1 MNAPEKT
8 NEELI
13 NRVKELE
20 QLIHLL
26 QESQQRENNE
36 RKQAED
42 KLRKSNEQ
50 MEATLNELPVML
62 FELDS
67 NGRIC
72 DFRAPRVDLLYL
84 QPEMFMGKTVNEIF
98 PDDVRLVI
106 NAALSEAAATGRHKG
121 GCYAMQTPAG
131 LNWYEMAI
139 STKVETYTLQTHFV
153 VIVNEITERKLAS
166 DAMKTTLSL
175 LNATLDSTADGLLVV
190 DREGKIVKW
199 NHKFASMWQ
208 IPEEFLLCN
217 DDALV
222 IQSIKCQLIDDDQFV
237 DRVNYLYSHPDES
250 SFDRIKFVDGR
261 VFERYS
267 QPQRIGTAIVGRV
280 WSFRDITGRVNAEA
294 ESRKLSFA
302 VEQNPSTIVITNVR
316 GEIEYVNPKFTE
328 LTGYTN
334 PDAKGKNPRILKSG
348 VTTDELY
355 KNLWNT
361 ISSGRVWEG
370 EFCNKK
376 KNGELYWESA
386 KISPIMDESGRIT
399 HYVAVKENITKRRQI
414 EESLR
419 KSEAFNKSIVENEP
433 ECVKIMAP
441 DGTLTYMNGAGLRMI
456 EADSLDQVVGKSI
469 YHLIAPESREA
480 YIALTENVFK
490 GISGKLIFEII
501 GLRGTHRWL
510 ETSVVPMPDM
520 EGKVESLLGITRDI
534 TVIRQAELKI
544 HKQNHEL
551 VKVNAEKDKFFSII
565 AHDLRTPF
573 NGFLGLT
580 EIMAKELPQ
589 MTMDEI
595 RELSVILHNSA
606 RNLYNL
612 LGNLLE
618 WSLIK
623 RGLVTYY
630 PSKILLATGIPES
643 LTLTFDAAKRK
654 EITVVLDVPDDL
666 TVFADWNMFQTI
678 LRNLA
683 NNAVKFTPKGG
694 EITISAAPDAYHHV
708 RISVQD
714 NGIGMNKHRIKNLFR
729 LDVNTNRIGTNGES
743 STGLGL
749 IICKDLIE
757 EHRGQLYIESKP
769 NKGTL
774 FRFTLPAKKI

>member
-1 MNAPEKT
+1 MNVPVKT

-13 NRVKELE
+13 SRVKELE
-20 QLIHLL
+20 LLNKLLIETH
-26 QESQQRENNE
+26 EREINE
-36 RKQAED
+36 RLQAEE
-42 KLRKSNEQ
+42 KLKKSNEQ

-67 NGRIC
+67 DGRIF
-72 DFRAPRVDLLYL
+72 DFRAPSVDLLYL
-84 QPEMFMGKTVNEIF
+84 QPEMFLGKTVNEIF

-121 GCYAMQTPAG
+121 GCYSLQTPAG

-139 STKVETYTLQTHFV
+139 STKLDPITGQTHFV
-153 VIVNEITERKLAS
+153 VIVNEFTERKLTS
-166 DAMKTTLSL
+166 DAMKNTLSL

-190 DREGKIVKW
+190 DREGIIVKW
-199 NHKFASMWQ
+199 NHKFASMWH
-208 IPEEFLLCN
+208 IPEEILLVK

-222 IQSIKCQLIDDDQFV
+222 IQFIRTQLIDAAQFIGK
-237 DRVNYLYSHPDES
+237 VNYLYTHPDES
-250 SFDRIKFVDGR
+250 SFDRIKFIDGR

-267 QPQRIGTAIVGRV
+267 KPQRIGTAIVGRV
-280 WSFRDITGRVNAEA
+280 WSFRDITERINAEA

-302 VEQNPSTIVITNVR
+302 VEQSPSTIVITNVK

-328 LTGYTN
+328 LTGYTLSE
-334 PDAKGKNPRILKSG
+334 ASGKNPRILKSG
-348 VTTDELY
+348 ITTDEQY
-355 KNLWNT
+355 KILWST

-376 KNGELYWESA
+376 KNGEFYWESA
-386 KISPIMDESGRIT
+386 KISPILDESGQISN
-399 HYVAVKENITKRRQI
+399 YVAIKEDITNRRLI

-419 KSEAFNKSIVENEP
+419 KSEAFTKSIIENEP
-433 ECVKIMAP
+433 ECVKILAP
-441 DGTLTYMNGAGLRMI
+441 DGSLTYMNGAGLRMI
-456 EADSLDQVVGKSI
+456 EADSMSQVLGKSMFS
-469 YHLIAPESREA
+469 LVVPESREA
-480 YIALTENVFK
+480 FIALTNNVFK
-490 GISGKLIFEII
+490 GQSGKLIFEVV
-501 GLRGTHRWL
+501 GLKGTHRWL

-520 EGKVESLLGITRDI
+520 LGNVESLLGITRDI
-534 TVIRQAELKI
+534 TGIRQAELRI

-565 AHDLRTPF
+565 AHDLRSPF

-595 RELSVILHNSA
+595 QELSMILHNSA
-606 RNLYNL
+606 RDIYSL

-623 RGLVTYY
+623 RGLVSYY
-630 PSKILLATGIPES
+630 PTIILLAKAIPDCLI
-643 LTLTFDAAKRK
+643 LTLEAANRK
-654 EITVVLDVPDDL
+654 GINVEMDIPGDL
-666 TVFADWNMFQTI
+666 AIFADLNMFQTI

-694 EITISAAPDAYHHV
+694 KITVSAEPADDQFV

-714 NGIGMNKHRIKNLFR
+714 NGIGMKKHRIKNLFR
-729 LDVNTNRIGTNGES
+729 LDVNTSRVGTEGES

-757 EHRGQLYIESKP
+757 EHNGHLHIESKP
-769 NKGTL
+769 NKGTN
-774 FRFTLPAKKI
+774 FRFTLPRK

>member
-1 MNAPEKT
+1 MNVSDKT

-20 QLIHLL
+20 LMNKLLI
-26 QESQQRENNE
+26 ESHQMEIDEHR
-36 RKQAED
+36 QAEE

-50 MEATLNELPVML
+50 LEATLNELPVML
-62 FELDS
+62 FELDCD
-67 NGRIC
+67 GRII
-72 DFRAPRVDLLYL
+72 DFRAPRIDLLYL
-84 QPEMFMGKTVNEIF
+84 KPEMFLGRTVNEIF

-106 NAALSEAAATGRHKG
+106 NTALSEASLTGRHKG
-121 GCYAMQTPAG
+121 GCYSLQTPAG

-139 STKVETYTLQTHFV
+139 STKVDPDTRQTHFV
-153 VIVNEITERKLAS
+153 VIVNEITERKLNS

-302 VEQNPSTIVITNVR
+302 VEQNPSTIVITNVK
-316 GEIEYVNPKFTE
+316 GEIEFVNSKFTE

-334 PDAKGKNPRILKSG
+334 LEAKGENPRILKSG
-348 VTTDELY
+348 VTTDEQY

-361 ISSGRVWEG
+361 ISSGSVWEG

-386 KISPIMDESGRIT
+386 KISPIMDESDRIT

-433 ECVKIMAP
+433 ECVKLMAP

-510 ETSVVPMPDM
+510 ETSVVPMLDLKG
-520 EGKVESLLGITRDI
+520 EVESLLGITRDI
-534 TVIRQAELKI
+534 TGFRKAELKI
-544 HKQNHEL
+544 RKQNHEL

-565 AHDLRTPF
+565 AHDLRGPF

-580 EIMAKELPQ
+580 EIMAKELPR
-589 MTMDEI
+589 MTMAEI
-595 RELSVILHNSA
+595 QDLSMILHNSA
-606 RNLYNL
+606 RDLYNL

-623 RGLVTYY
+623 RGLVTYH
-630 PSKILLATGIPES
+630 PSAIILATAIPES
-643 LTLTFDAAKRK
+643 LSLTLEAANRK
-654 EITVVLDVPDDL
+654 GITVKMNIPDDL
-666 TVFADWNMFQTI
+666 AVFADLNMFQTI

-683 NNAVKFTPKGG
+683 NNAVKFTHKGG
-694 EITISAAPDAYHHV
+694 KIAISAEQAADHFV

-714 NGIGMNKHRIKNLFR
+714 NGIGMKKQRIKNLFR
-729 LDVNTNRIGTNGES
+729 LDVNTSRIGTEGES

-757 EHRGQLYIESKP
+757 EHNGQLHIESKP
-769 NKGTL
+769 NNGTV
-774 FRFTLPAKKI
+774 FGFTLPGK